1 MTASIVAPARVLSN
15 NPRAFSPSRHRSG
28 HATAQPTQP
37 PTLRLSFSSNDSLP
51 QSHYWKIEA
60 GYVRTFAWDTEGETI
75 TLGIW
80 GPGEWVTTAFSSSQA
95 IELQCLTPVV
105 VTKFQPSAT
114 DIDQLLRRQV
124 QNLEEIFQ
132 LNRIRSADQRLLAL
146 LIWIG
151 GRFGQVSASGYR
163 LSLKELNF
171 THQSLAE
178 LCGLTRVTVTKA
190 LSRCR
195 EIGTL
200 QKLSHEDWFIPRSAL
215 SPGFA

>member
-1 MTASIVAPARVLSN
+1 MTASLVAPARVLSN
-15 NPRAFSPSRHRSG
+15 NLRAFSPSRHRSG
-28 HATAQPTQP
+28 HAIAQPTQP
-37 PTLRLSFSSNDSLP
+37 PTLRLSFPANDSLP
-51 QSHYWKIEA
+51 HSLYWKIEE
-60 GYVRTFAWDTEGETI
+60 GYVRTFAWDAEGDTI

-105 VTKFQPSAT
+105 VTQFLPTAA
-114 DIDQLLRRQV
+114 DIDQLLRHQV
-124 QNLEEIFQ
+124 QNIEEIFQ

-146 LIWIG
+146 LTWIG

-163 LSLKELNF
+163 LSLKELNL

-190 LSRCR
+190 LSRYR
-195 EIGTL
+195 ESGIL
-200 QKLSHEDWFIPRSAL
+200 QKLSPYDWFIPH
-215 SPGFA
+215 

>member
-1 MTASIVAPARVLSN
+1 MTASLLAPS
-15 NPRAFSPSRHRSG
+15 
-28 HATAQPTQP
+28 
-37 PTLRLSFSSNDSLP
+37 LRLSFPANNPLP
-51 QSHYWKIEA
+51 PNLNWTIEE
-60 GYVRTFAWDTEGETI
+60 GYVRTFAWDDEGDTI

-105 VTKFQPSAT
+105 VRQFQPSAT

-132 LNRIRSADQRLLAL
+132 LNRIRAADQRLLAL
-146 LIWIG
+146 LTWIG
-151 GRFGQVSASGYR
+151 RRFSQVSANGYR
-163 LSLKELNF
+163 LSLKELNL

-190 LSRCR
+190 LSRYR
-195 EIGTL
+195 ESGIL
-200 QKLSHEDWFIPRSAL
+200 QKLSPDDWFIPRPAL
-215 SPGFA
+215 APGFS

>member
-1 MTASIVAPARVLSN
+1 MSASLLTPTRARSN
-15 NPRAFSPSRHRSG
+15 NLRAASPSRHRAG
-28 HATAQPTQP
+28 LAIAQPPQ
-37 PTLRLSFSSNDSLP
+37 PTLRLSFPANDSLP
-51 QSHYWKIEA
+51 HLLSWKIEE
-60 GYVRTFAWDTEGETI
+60 GYVRTFAWDAEGDTI

-105 VTKFQPSAT
+105 VSQFQPSAA

-146 LIWIG
+146 LTWIG
-151 GRFGQVSASGYR
+151 RRFGQVSANGYR
-163 LSLKELNF
+163 LSLKELNL

-190 LSRCR
+190 LSRYR
-195 EIGTL
+195 ESGTVR
-200 QKLSHEDWFIPRSAL
+200 KLSPEDWFIPRPAL
-215 SPGFA
+215 VQGFA

>member
-1 MTASIVAPARVLSN
+1 MTASALA
-15 NPRAFSPSRHRSG
+15 
-28 HATAQPTQP
+28 
-37 PTLRLSFSSNDSLP
+37 PTLRLAFPANNPLP
-51 QSHYWKIEA
+51 LNLNWTIEE
-60 GYVRTFAWDTEGETI
+60 GYVRTFAWDDEGDTI

-105 VTKFQPSAT
+105 VSQFQPSAT

-146 LIWIG
+146 LTWIG
-151 GRFGQVSASGYR
+151 RRFGQVSANGYR
-163 LSLKELNF
+163 LSLKELNL

-190 LSRCR
+190 LSRYR
-195 EIGTL
+195 ENGTL
-200 QKLSHEDWFIPRSAL
+200 QKLSPDDWVHSSACAASRL
-215 SPGFA
+215 LLRRDYGYPPPIEET

>member
-1 MTASIVAPARVLSN
+1 MPASLL
-15 NPRAFSPSRHRSG
+15 
-28 HATAQPTQP
+28 T
-37 PTLRLSFSSNDSLP
+37 PTLRLSLP
-51 QSHYWKIEA
+51 ANNPLPHNLNWKIEE

-105 VTKFQPSAT
+105 ASQFHPTAA
-114 DIDQLLRRQV
+114 DIDQLLRRQL
-124 QNLEEIFQ
+124 QNIEEIFQ

-146 LIWIG
+146 LTWIG
-151 GRFGQVSASGYR
+151 SRFGQVSASGYR
-163 LSLKELNF
+163 LSFKELNF

-190 LSRCR
+190 LSRYR

-200 QKLSHEDWFIPRSAL
+200 QKLSPEDWFIPRSAL
-215 SPGFA
+215 YPGFA

>member
-1 MTASIVAPARVLSN
+1 MTASLLAPTRQLASRRSSPIRPPSVRVH
-15 NPRAFSPSRHRSG
+15 PQ
-28 HATAQPTQP
+28 TTQ
-37 PTLRLSFSSNDSLP
+37 PTLRLSFPANDSLP
-51 QSHYWKIEA
+51 HSLYWKIEE
-60 GYVRTFAWDTEGETI
+60 GYVRTFAWDAEGDTI

-105 VTKFQPSAT
+105 VTQFLPTAA

-124 QNLEEIFQ
+124 QNIEEIFQ

-146 LIWIG
+146 LTWIG

-163 LSLKELNF
+163 LSLKELNL

-190 LSRCR
+190 LSRYR

-200 QKLSHEDWFIPRSAL
+200 QKLSPDDWFIPRPAL
-215 SPGFA
+215 APGFA

>member
-1 MTASIVAPARVLSN
+1 MTASQLAPS
-15 NPRAFSPSRHRSG
+15 
-28 HATAQPTQP
+28 
-37 PTLRLSFSSNDSLP
+37 LRLTFLANNSLP
-51 QSHYWKIEA
+51 QSSHWTIEE
-60 GYVRTFAWDTEGETI
+60 GYVRTFAWDDEGDTI

-80 GPGEWVTTAFSSSQA
+80 GPGEWVTTAYSSSQA

-105 VTKFQPSAT
+105 VTQFQPTAA

-124 QNLEEIFQ
+124 QNIEEIFQ

-146 LIWIG
+146 LTWIG

-163 LSLKELNF
+163 LSLKELNL

-190 LSRCR
+190 LSRYR

-200 QKLSHEDWFIPRSAL
+200 QKLSPEDWFIPRSAL
-215 SPGFA
+215 APGFA

>member
-1 MTASIVAPARVLSN
+1 MSASLLAPTPQLAS
-15 NPRAFSPSRHRSG
+15 HRSTSSSPPSVRI
-28 HATAQPTQP
+28 HPKAAH
-37 PTLRLSFSSNDSLP
+37 PTLLLSFPANDSLP
-51 QSHYWKIEA
+51 HALFWKIEE
-60 GYVRTFAWDTEGETI
+60 GYVRTFAWDAEGDTI

-105 VTKFQPSAT
+105 VTQFQPSAT

-124 QNLEEIFQ
+124 QILEEIFQ

-146 LIWIG
+146 LTWIG

-163 LSLKELNF
+163 LSLKELNL

-178 LCGLTRVTVTKA
+178 LCGLTRVTVTKV
-190 LSRCR
+190 LSHYR

-200 QKLSHEDWFIPRSAL
+200 QKVSPEDWFIPRPAL
-215 SPGFA
+215 FPGFA

>member
-1 MTASIVAPARVLSN
+1 
-15 NPRAFSPSRHRSG
+15 
-28 HATAQPTQP
+28 
-37 PTLRLSFSSNDSLP
+37 
-51 QSHYWKIEA
+51 
-60 GYVRTFAWDTEGETI
+60 VRTFAWDDEGDTI

-105 VTKFQPSAT
+105 VRQFQPSAT

-132 LNRIRSADQRLLAL
+132 LNRIRAADQRLLAL
-146 LIWIG
+146 LTWIG
-151 GRFGQVSASGYR
+151 RRFGQVSANGYR
-163 LSLKELNF
+163 LSLKELNL

-190 LSRCR
+190 LSRYR
-195 EIGTL
+195 ESGIL
-200 QKLSHEDWFIPRSAL
+200 QKLSPDDWFIPKGDLSAL
-215 SPGFA
+215 FA

>member
-1 MTASIVAPARVLSN
+1 MTASQLAPS
-15 NPRAFSPSRHRSG
+15 
-28 HATAQPTQP
+28 
-37 PTLRLSFSSNDSLP
+37 LRLTFLANNSLP
-51 QSHYWKIEA
+51 QSSHWKIEE
-60 GYVRTFAWDTEGETI
+60 GYVRTFAWDDEGDTI

-105 VTKFQPSAT
+105 VSQFQPTAA

-132 LNRIRSADQRLLAL
+132 LNRIRAADQRLLAL
-146 LIWIG
+146 LTWIG
-151 GRFGQVSASGYR
+151 QRFGQVSASGYR
-163 LSLKELNF
+163 LSLKELNL

-190 LSRCR
+190 LSRYR

-200 QKLSHEDWFIPRSAL
+200 QKLSPEDWFIPRSAL
-215 SPGFA
+215 APGFA